1 MNSFIVVA
9 AGLLAATKVEGNAD
23 QFLGGPL
30 EISRRFDVSA
40 VGRAE

>member
-1 MNSFIVVA
+1 MNSFVVVA
-9 AGLLAATKVEGNAD
+9 AGFLASANVESDAD
-23 QFLGGPL
+23 RFLGGPL